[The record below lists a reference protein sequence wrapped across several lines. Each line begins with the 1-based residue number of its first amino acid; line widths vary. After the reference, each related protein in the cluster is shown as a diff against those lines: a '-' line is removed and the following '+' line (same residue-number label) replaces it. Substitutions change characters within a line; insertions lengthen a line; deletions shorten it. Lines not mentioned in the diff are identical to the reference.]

1 MVKVNHARAIICYV
15 CHIDRVY
22 AAAPLLSPPNPP
34 SLKSEV
40 SRLGRIIQGSGLVHD
55 IIIIRDSIFSP
66 PRTGITIHNNHVCIE
81 DISARQAG
89 D

>member
-40 SRLGRIIQGSGLVHD
+40 SRLGESYKEAALSTTSSSFVIPFLALLGQ
-55 IIIIRDSIFSP
+55 
-66 PRTGITIHNNHVCIE
+66 E
-81 DISARQAG
+81 
-89 D
+89 